1 MYFSGLLNWVD
12 FRKKIPVQEKSRM
25 AVHKAR
31 EKEGITVLLK
41 SVLPPREMR
50 ISSWEF
56 CLRRNKQQF
65 SIQKRVQRTRTL
77 MQIHCFTDILLISY
91 SSIFT
96 NVLIWDLKRQ
106 CFCSVS
112 SFAMIVLGLACKFLL
127 IFMQS
132 QHAVMTIRAA
142 ASFSSLSFK
151 FIVFKFQMALIWSG
165 V

>member
-1 MYFSGLLNWVD
+1 MHSNRDFCKPIRGKSCIFQGYWIGLI
-12 FRKKIPVQEKSRM
+12 FEKKIPIQEKSRM

-50 ISSWEF
+50 ISSWDF

-77 MQIHCFTDILLISY
+77 MQIHCFTDILPNNY
-91 SSIFT
+91 SSTFT
-96 NVLIWDLKRQ
+96 NVLIWDLKRK

-112 SFAMIVLGLACKFLL
+112 SFAIMIVLGLV
-127 IFMQS
+127 S
-132 QHAVMTIRAA
+132 T
-142 ASFSSLSFK
+142 
-151 FIVFKFQMALIWSG
+151 
-165 V
+165 

>member
-1 MYFSGLLNWVD
+1 MHSNRDFCKPIRGKSCIFQGYWIGLILE
-12 FRKKIPVQEKSRM
+12 KKIPVQEKSRM

-50 ISSWEF
+50 ISSWDF

-77 MQIHCFTDILLISY
+77 MQIHCFTDILLINY
-91 SSIFT
+91 SSTFT

-112 SFAMIVLGLACKFLL
+112 SFAMIVLGLACKFPLN
-127 IFMQS
+127 IYAKPTCCNDNQS
-132 QHAVMTIRAA
+132 SR
-142 ASFSSLSFK
+142 K
-151 FIVFKFQMALIWSG
+151 FFITFI
-165 V
+165 